1 MIRKRFGA
9 SHGSGFLLGSS
20 DTGCGRGL
28 AYASS
33 KRVVRLMHA
42 DFA

>member
-9 SHGSGFLLGSS
+9 SHGLDFLLGSS
-20 DTGCGRGL
+20 DTGCGIGL
-28 AYASS
+28 AYASN
-33 KRVVRLMHA
+33 KRVVRLMPV